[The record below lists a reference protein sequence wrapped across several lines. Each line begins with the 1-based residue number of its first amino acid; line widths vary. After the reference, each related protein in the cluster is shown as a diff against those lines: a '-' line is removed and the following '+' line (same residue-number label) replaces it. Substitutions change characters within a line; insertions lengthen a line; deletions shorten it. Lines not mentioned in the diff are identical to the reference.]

1 MTARNTNSADLCSL
15 PDAVQFEFREEQE
28 MHS

>member
-1 MTARNTNSADLCSL
+1 MSSKGANSADLCSL